1 MRKCRFLLVNFY
13 CILTCPS
20 NKNCLAGNILAG
32 QKHCM
37 TELRF
42 VWPVSDRP
50 LLKNHF
56 EHRLHDLLIYIK
68 TQEDRYLQYG
78 KA

>member
-1 MRKCRFLLVNFY
+1 MQVLTRQFLLYFDLY
-13 CILTCPS
+13 
-20 NKNCLAGNILAG
+20 CLAGNILAG